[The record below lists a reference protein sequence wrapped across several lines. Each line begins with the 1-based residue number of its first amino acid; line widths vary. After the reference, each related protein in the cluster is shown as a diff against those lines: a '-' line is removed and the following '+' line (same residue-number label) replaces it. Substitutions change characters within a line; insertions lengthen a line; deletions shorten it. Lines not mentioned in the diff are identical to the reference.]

1 MAEKA
6 RAIGLSVGLS
16 PKPTAAA
23 PGESPNK
30 PKTEEEEKKK
40 SPFKR
45 RWRGGGDPKRQ
56 TIPRERSLSKRE
68 LASRSL
74 RSRPDVKESDHSK
87 PWIKTPNGEARCALK
102 KRVVLSKKL
111 NGDKKDLV
119 DEPFYGVCCQPNPF
133 CRH

>member
-1 MAEKA
+1 MY
-6 RAIGLSVGLS
+6 
-16 PKPTAAA
+16 AAA
-23 PGESPNK
+23 PGKSPNK
-30 PKTEEEEKKK
+30 PNTEEEEKKK

-45 RWRGGGDPKRQ
+45 CWHCGGDPKRQ
-56 TIPRERSLSKRE
+56 TTPHKCSLLKKE

-74 RSRPDVKESDHSK
+74 RSYPDVKENDHSK
-87 PWIKTPNGEARCALK
+87 PWIKTLYGEARCALK